1 MNINIYIKLIMQ
13 NSLAKEALKQF
24 RIIFGTVRQHFRE
37 IEASCGI
44 SGSQLW
50 LLHEIATH
58 PELGVSRL
66 AENLAIH
73 QSTCSLLVE
82 KLVKKHLVE
91 KQRLSQD
98 QRKVGLIVTEAG
110 HAVLSKAPKPVDG
123 ILPQVLA
130 TLDTE
135 ALQSLNVS
143 LKMVIGKLDAQ
154 SNTLGN
160 QPLADL

>member
-1 MNINIYIKLIMQ
+1 MQ
-13 NSLAKEALKQF
+13 NTPAKEALKKF
-24 RIIFGTVRQHFRE
+24 RIIFGAVRQHFRE
-37 IEASCGI
+37 IEATCGI

-66 AENLAIH
+66 AENLSIH

-82 KLVKKHLVE
+82 KLVKKQLVE
-91 KQRLSQD
+91 KKRLAED
-98 QRKVGLIVTEAG
+98 QRKVGLLVTPAG
-110 HAVLSKAPKPVDG
+110 YAILSRAPQPVDG

-130 TLDTE
+130 TLGTDALSDLNDSLALVISRLDTT
-135 ALQSLNVS
+135 SS
-143 LKMVIGKLDAQ
+143 
-154 SNTLGN
+154 TLAD

>member
-1 MNINIYIKLIMQ
+1 MQ
-13 NSLAKEALKQF
+13 NSLAKDALKQF

-37 IEASCGI
+37 IESSCGI

-50 LLHEIATH
+50 LLHEISTH
-58 PELGVSRL
+58 PDLGVSRL

-82 KLVKKHLVE
+82 KLVKKQLVE
-91 KQRLSQD
+91 KQRLAED
-98 QRKVGLIVTEAG
+98 QRKVGLIVTPAG
-110 HAVLSKAPKPVDG
+110 QAVLARAPQPVDG

-130 TLDTE
+130 SLDIP
-135 ALQSLNVS
+135 ALENLNS
-143 LKMVIGKLDAQ
+143 ALSMVINKLDNQ
-154 SNTLGN
+154 PNTLAD

>member
-1 MNINIYIKLIMQ
+1 MQ

-24 RIIFGTVRQHFRE
+24 RIIFGAVRQHFRE
-37 IEASCGI
+37 IESTCGI

-66 AENLAIH
+66 AENLSIH

-82 KLVKKHLVE
+82 KLVKKQLVK
-91 KQRLSQD
+91 KQRLTED
-98 QRKVGLIVTEAG
+98 QRKVGLLVTPAG
-110 HAVLSKAPKPVDG
+110 HATLARAPQPVDG

-130 TLDTE
+130 NMEID
-135 ALQSLNVS
+135 ALKNLKASLELVVS
-143 LKMVIGKLDAQ
+143 KLD
-154 SNTLGN
+154 SKTSSLGGH
-160 QPLADL
+160 PMAEL

>member
-1 MNINIYIKLIMQ
+1 MQ
-13 NSLAKEALKQF
+13 NSLAKDALKQF

-37 IEASCGI
+37 IESSCGI

-50 LLHEIATH
+50 LLHEISTH
-58 PELGVSRL
+58 PDLGVSRL

-82 KLVKKHLVE
+82 KLVKKQLVE
-91 KQRLSQD
+91 KQRLAED
-98 QRKVGLIVTEAG
+98 QRKVGLIVTPAG
-110 HAVLSKAPKPVDG
+110 QAVLAKAPQPVDG

-130 TLDTE
+130 SLDIP
-135 ALQSLNVS
+135 ALENLNS
-143 LKMVIGKLDAQ
+143 ALTMVINKLDNQ
-154 SNTLGN
+154 SNTLAD

>member
-1 MNINIYIKLIMQ
+1 MQ
-13 NSLAKEALKQF
+13 NSLAKDALKQF

-37 IEASCGI
+37 IEVSCGI

-82 KLVKKHLVE
+82 KLVKKQLVQ
-91 KQRLSQD
+91 KQRLMED
-98 QRKVGLIVTEAG
+98 QRKVGLIVTAAG
-110 HAVLSKAPKPVDG
+110 QAVLAKAPRPVDG

-130 TLDTE
+130 TLDVDS
-135 ALQSLNVS
+135 LKSLNSS
-143 LKMVIGKLDAQ
+143 LKLVINKLDGQ
-154 SNTLGN
+154 SNTLAN
-160 QPLADL
+160 QPLADM

>member
-1 MNINIYIKLIMQ
+1 MQ

-50 LLHEIATH
+50 LLHEIANH

-82 KLVKKHLVE
+82 KLVRKQLVQ
-91 KQRLSQD
+91 KQRLSED

-110 HAVLSKAPKPVDG
+110 HAVLANAPQPVDG
-123 ILPQVLA
+123 ILPQVLS

-135 ALQSLNVS
+135 ALQNLNTS

-154 SNTLGN
+154 SNTLAS
-160 QPLADL
+160 QSLAEM

>member
-1 MNINIYIKLIMQ
+1 MQ
-13 NSLAKEALKQF
+13 NSLAKDALKQF

-82 KLVKKHLVE
+82 KLVKKQLVQ
-91 KQRLSQD
+91 KQRLMED
-98 QRKVGLIVTEAG
+98 QRKVGLILTAAG
-110 HAVLSKAPKPVDG
+110 QAVLAKAPRPVDG

-130 TLDTE
+130 TLDVDT
-135 ALQSLNVS
+135 LKSLNNS
-143 LKMVIGKLDAQ
+143 LRMVINRLDGQ
-154 SNTLGN
+154 SNTLAN
-160 QPLADL
+160 HPLADM

>member
-1 MNINIYIKLIMQ
+1 MQ

-24 RIIFGTVRQHFRE
+24 RIIFGAVRQHFRE
-37 IEASCGI
+37 IESTCGI

-66 AENLAIH
+66 AENLSIH

-82 KLVKKHLVE
+82 KLVKKQLVK
-91 KQRLSQD
+91 KQRLTED
-98 QRKVGLIVTEAG
+98 QRKVGLLVTPAG
-110 HAVLSKAPKPVDG
+110 HALLAKAPQPVDG

-130 TLDTE
+130 TMEVDALKNLKASLEMVVSKLDTK
-135 ALQSLNVS
+135 AASMS
-143 LKMVIGKLDAQ
+143 GHPM
-154 SNTLGN
+154 
-160 QPLADL
+160 ADL

>member
-1 MNINIYIKLIMQ
+1 MQ
-13 NSLAKEALKQF
+13 NTLAKEALKQF

-82 KLVKKHLVE
+82 KLVKKQLVQ
-91 KQRLSQD
+91 KQRQTED
-98 QRKVGLIVTEAG
+98 QRKVGLIVTDAG
-110 HAVLSKAPKPVDG
+110 HAVLAKAPKPVDG
-123 ILPQVLA
+123 ILPQVLH

-135 ALQSLNVS
+135 SLQELNTSLN
-143 LKMVIGKLDAQ
+143 MVITKLDAQ
-154 SNTLGN
+154 SNSLAN
-160 QPLADL
+160 QPLGEM

>member
-1 MNINIYIKLIMQ
+1 MQ
-13 NSLAKEALKQF
+13 NSLAKDALKQF
-24 RIIFGTVRQHFRE
+24 RIIFGTVRQHFRV
-37 IEASCGI
+37 IEVSCGI

-82 KLVKKHLVE
+82 KLVKKQLVE
-91 KQRLSQD
+91 KQRLAQD
-98 QRKVGLIVTEAG
+98 QRKVGLIVTAAG
-110 HAVLSKAPKPVDG
+110 QAVLAKAPQPIDG

-130 TLDTE
+130 TLDKET
-135 ALQSLNVS
+135 LQNLNSS
-143 LKMVIGKLDAQ
+143 LKLVISKLDQQ

-160 QPLADL
+160 QSLAEM

>member
-1 MNINIYIKLIMQ
+1 MQ
-13 NSLAKEALKQF
+13 NTLAKEALKQF

-82 KLVKKHLVE
+82 KLVKKQLVQ
-91 KQRLSQD
+91 KQRQSED
-98 QRKVGLIVTEAG
+98 QRKVGLIVTDAG
-110 HAVLSKAPKPVDG
+110 HAILAHAPKPVDG
-123 ILPQVLA
+123 ILPQVLH

-135 ALQSLNVS
+135 TLQALNTSLN
-143 LKMVIGKLDAQ
+143 LVITKLDAHPN
-154 SNTLGN
+154 SIAN
-160 QPLADL
+160 QPLSEM

>member
-1 MNINIYIKLIMQ
+1 MQ
-13 NSLAKEALKQF
+13 NSLAKDALKQF
-24 RIIFGTVRQHFRE
+24 RIIFGTVRQHLRV
-37 IEASCGI
+37 IEVSCGI

-50 LLHEIATH
+50 LLHEIAQH

-82 KLVKKHLVE
+82 KLVKKQLVE
-91 KQRLSQD
+91 KQRQAQD
-98 QRKVGLIVTEAG
+98 QRKVGLIVTAAG
-110 HAVLSKAPKPVDG
+110 QAVLAKAPQPIDG

-130 TLDTE
+130 TLDRET
-135 ALQSLNVS
+135 LQNLNSS
-143 LKMVIGKLDAQ
+143 LKLVINKLDQQ

-160 QPLADL
+160 QTLAEM

>member
-1 MNINIYIKLIMQ
+1 MQ
-13 NSLAKEALKQF
+13 NTLAKEALKQF

-82 KLVKKHLVE
+82 KLVKKQLVQ
-91 KQRLSQD
+91 KQRQSED

-110 HAVLSKAPKPVDG
+110 HAVLAKAPKPVDG
-123 ILPQVLA
+123 ILPQVLH
-130 TLDTE
+130 TLDTGSLQ
-135 ALQSLNVS
+135 ALNTSLN
-143 LKMVIGKLDAQ
+143 MVITKLDAQ
-154 SNTLGN
+154 SKSLANEPLGEM
-160 QPLADL
+160 

>member
-1 MNINIYIKLIMQ
+1 MQ
-13 NSLAKEALKQF
+13 NLLAKQALKQF
-24 RIIFGTVRQHFRE
+24 RIIFGSVRQHFRE
-37 IEASCGI
+37 IEATCGI

-82 KLVKKHLVE
+82 KLVKKQLVQ
-91 KQRLSQD
+91 KQRLSED
-98 QRKVGLIVTEAG
+98 QRKVGLIVTAGG
-110 HAVLSKAPKPVDG
+110 HAVLAKAPQPVDG

-130 TLDTE
+130 TLDVETLSGLN
-135 ALQSLNVS
+135 ASLE
-143 LKMVIGKLDAQ
+143 LLIAKLDAQ
-154 SNTLGN
+154 AKSHAE
-160 QPLADL
+160 QPLADM

>member
-1 MNINIYIKLIMQ
+1 MQ
-13 NSLAKEALKQF
+13 NSLAKDALKQF
-24 RIIFGTVRQHFRE
+24 RIIFGTVRQHLRV
-37 IEASCGI
+37 IEVSCGI

-50 LLHEIATH
+50 LLHEIAQH

-82 KLVKKHLVE
+82 KLVKKQLVE
-91 KQRLSQD
+91 KQRQAQD
-98 QRKVGLIVTEAG
+98 QRKVGLIVTAAG
-110 HAVLSKAPKPVDG
+110 QAVLAKAPQPIDG

-130 TLDTE
+130 TLDRET
-135 ALQSLNVS
+135 LQNLNSS
-143 LKMVIGKLDAQ
+143 LKLVINKLDQQ

-160 QPLADL
+160 QSLAEM

>member
-1 MNINIYIKLIMQ
+1 MQ
-13 NSLAKEALKQF
+13 NSLAKDALKQF
-24 RIIFGTVRQHFRE
+24 RIIFGTVRQHFRV
-37 IEASCGI
+37 IEVSCGI

-50 LLHEIATH
+50 LLHEIAQH

-82 KLVKKHLVE
+82 KLVKKQLVE
-91 KQRLSQD
+91 KQRLAQD
-98 QRKVGLIVTEAG
+98 QRKVGLIVTAAG
-110 HAVLSKAPKPVDG
+110 QAVLAKAPQPIDG

-130 TLDTE
+130 TLDRET
-135 ALQSLNVS
+135 LQNLNSS
-143 LKMVIGKLDAQ
+143 LKLVINKLDQQ

-160 QPLADL
+160 QSLAEM

>member
-1 MNINIYIKLIMQ
+1 MQ
-13 NSLAKEALKQF
+13 NTLAKEALKQF

-82 KLVKKHLVE
+82 KLVKKQLVQ
-91 KQRLSQD
+91 KQRQTED
-98 QRKVGLIVTEAG
+98 QRKVGLIVTDAG
-110 HAVLSKAPKPVDG
+110 HAVLAKAPKPVDG
-123 ILPQVLA
+123 ILPQVLH

-135 ALQSLNVS
+135 SLQTLNTSLN
-143 LKMVIGKLDAQ
+143 MVITKLDAQ
-154 SNTLGN
+154 SNSLAN
-160 QPLADL
+160 QPLGEM

>member
-1 MNINIYIKLIMQ
+1 MQ
-13 NSLAKEALKQF
+13 NSLAKDALKQF

-50 LLHEIATH
+50 LLHEISTH
-58 PELGVSRL
+58 PDLGVSRL

-82 KLVKKHLVE
+82 KLVKKQLVE
-91 KQRLSQD
+91 KQRLAED
-98 QRKVGLIVTEAG
+98 QRKVGLIVTPAG
-110 HAVLSKAPKPVDG
+110 QAVLAKAPQPVDG

-135 ALQSLNVS
+135 ALQSLNAS
-143 LKMVIGKLDAQ
+143 LKMVISKLDTRSSSLA
-154 SNTLGN
+154 NH
-160 QPLADL
+160 PMADL

>member
-1 MNINIYIKLIMQ
+1 MQ

-82 KLVKKHLVE
+82 KLVKKNLVE
-91 KQRLSQD
+91 KQRLSED
-98 QRKVGLIVTEAG
+98 QRKVGLIVTAEG
-110 HAVLSKAPKPVDG
+110 YSVLAKAPKPVDG

-130 TLDTE
+130 TLDLDT
-135 ALQSLNVS
+135 LQNLNVS
-143 LKMVIGKLDAQ
+143 LNLVIGKLDAQ
-154 SNTLGN
+154 SNALGA
-160 QPLADL
+160 QPLSDL

>member
-1 MNINIYIKLIMQ
+1 MQ
-13 NSLAKEALKQF
+13 NTLAKEALKQF

-82 KLVKKHLVE
+82 KLVKKQLVQ
-91 KQRLSQD
+91 KQRQSED

-110 HAVLSKAPKPVDG
+110 HAVLAKAPKPVDG
-123 ILPQVLA
+123 ILPQVLH
-130 TLDTE
+130 TLDTGSLQ
-135 ALQSLNVS
+135 ALNTSLN
-143 LKMVIGKLDAQ
+143 MVITKLDAQ
-154 SNTLGN
+154 SKSLAN
-160 QPLADL
+160 QPLGEM

>member
-1 MNINIYIKLIMQ
+1 MQ
-13 NSLAKEALKQF
+13 NLLAKEALKQF
-24 RIIFGTVRQHFRE
+24 RVIFGTVRQHFRE

-50 LLHEIATH
+50 LLHEIANH

-82 KLVKKHLVE
+82 KLVKKQLVE
-91 KQRLSQD
+91 KQRLSED
-98 QRKVGLIVTEAG
+98 QRKVGLIVTQAG
-110 HAVLSKAPKPVDG
+110 KMLLANAPKPLDG
-123 ILPQVLA
+123 ILPQVLT

-135 ALQSLNVS
+135 TLQSLNTS
-143 LKMVIGKLDAQ
+143 LKTVINKLDGQ
-154 SNTLGN
+154 SDALSN
-160 QPLADL
+160 QSLAEV